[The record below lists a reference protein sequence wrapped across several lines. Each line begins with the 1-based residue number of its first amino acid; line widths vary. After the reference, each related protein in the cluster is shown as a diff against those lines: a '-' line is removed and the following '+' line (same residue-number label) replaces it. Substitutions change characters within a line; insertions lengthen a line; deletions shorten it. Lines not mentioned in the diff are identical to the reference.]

1 MKPCI
6 LLIEDDQDMRD
17 LVAGHLEHTGFDVH
31 RAEDGIRGQALAL
44 QYVPDLILLDLML
57 PKVDGLTLCQR
68 LRRDERTSAIPIL
81 MMTALGGIKDKV
93 TGFNSGADDY
103 ITKPFD
109 LEELQVRVKALL
121 RRTNRAPLGASSQQE
136 ILNHGPLTLV
146 PERFEAVW
154 FDSPVRLTHL
164 EFELLHC
171 LLQRHG
177 QTVAPSL
184 ILKEVWG
191 YEPDD
196 DIETIRVHVRHLRTK
211 LEPDP
216 RKPRFIKT
224 VYGAGYCLE
233 LPSDSNI
240 DEFKQLIEEAKE
252 KKLLANKNSPKAIV

>member
-17 LVAGHLEHTGFDVH
+17 LVSSHLEHTGFDVQK
-31 RAEDGIRGQALAL
+31 AGDGIKGQALAL
-44 QYVPDLILLDLML
+44 QYSPDLILLDLML
-57 PKVDGLTLCQR
+57 PNVDGLTICQR
-68 LRRDERTSAIPIL
+68 LRRDERTSGIPIL
-81 MMTALGGIKDKV
+81 MLTALGGTKDKV
-93 TGFNSGADDY
+93 SGFNSGADDY
-103 ITKPFD
+103 LTKPFD
-109 LEELQVRVKALL
+109 LEELTVRIKALL
-121 RRTNRAPLGASSQQE
+121 RRTDRAPIGTSSHQE
-136 ILNHGPLTLV
+136 ILNFGPLTLV
-146 PERFEAVW
+146 PERFEAIW
-154 FDSPVRLTHL
+154 FDRPVRLTHL

-211 LEPDP
+211 LEPEP

-233 LPSDSNI
+233 LPTGGEIAAMQDVLA
-240 DEFKQLIEEAKE
+240 KAREERE
-252 KKLLANKNSPKAIV
+252 KKKAERESA